1 MIRNPV
7 VSGQFYP
14 NARSI
19 LLKEV
24 KAYLGAR
31 GQGKEDAIGVVS
43 PHAGYMYSG
52 PVAGSVFSSIKPKD
66 TYILLGPNHTGLG
79 AVFGLATYET
89 WKTPLGD
96 VGLDGELAK
105 KIKDNCPFIEEDV
118 LSHSHE
124 HSIEVQLPF
133 IQATRGSFKIEPI
146 CVSHAELNIYIE
158 AGKAIAKSVTQLK
171 REKNTLIVASSDMTH
186 YESAE
191 EAKRKDAAAIDAILR
206 LDEKGL
212 AKAVDSLD
220 ISMCGYAPTV
230 MMLAA
235 AKELGATKARLVKY
249 QTSGDVSGNYMSV
262 VGYAGIVIS

>member
-7 VSGQFYP
+7 VAGQFYS
-14 NARSI
+14 NSRAL

-24 KAYLGAR
+24 KSYLGA
-31 GQGKEDAIGVVS
+31 GGAKEDAVGVVS

-79 AVFGLATYET
+79 ATFGLATYKT
-89 WKTPLGD
+89 WKTPLGS
-96 VGLDGELAK
+96 VNLDSALAK
-105 KIKDNCPFIEEDV
+105 KITDNCPFIEEDD

-133 IQATRGSFKIEPI
+133 IQAAQGAFEIVPI
-146 CVSHAELNIYIE
+146 CISHAELGVYIE
-158 AGKAIAKSVTQLK
+158 AGKAIAKSVSQLK
-171 REKNTLIVASSDMTH
+171 REKKVLIVASSDMTH
-186 YESAE
+186 YESVQ
-191 EAKRKDAAAIDAILR
+191 EAKRKDTAAIDAILR
-206 LDEKGL
+206 LDEKAL
-212 AKAVDSLD
+212 ARAVSELD

-235 AKELGATKARLVKY
+235 AKELGATKAMLVRY
-249 QTSGDVSGNYMSV
+249 QTSGDASGDYMSV
-262 VGYAGIVIS
+262 VGYAGIIIS